1 MRKKSIETLAK
12 IQARCAY
19 ESLKAT
25 EGMEFQTFGLPDKE
39 LYELRTKLAAE
50 SLRDFAMCW
59 FGEKHPETQASLDAQ
74 SKD

>member
-25 EGMEFQTFGLPDKE
+25 EGMETFGLPAKE

-50 SLRDFAMCW
+50 SLRDVAMCW